1 MLTTNPFA
9 EMSAHISPGVMQGY
23 VVLMILLVI
32 GGTVLDMMHKQSAK
46 YFFANSKK
54 AQAEAKKKVGAG
66 KKAGLAVQTVASEVL
81 TSSEFCN
88 SKRRLSHL
96 MTMYGFIF
104 FVVTT
109 ALLIFKY
116 TGSGAEAPGLIP
128 FLWHLGALSL
138 CVGGYWFWFAIRV
151 DVAAEGVKWYE
162 FNGRG
167 DLFILGLLFTAT
179 FALLWSFFQAVGAG
193 AFSTFLFVL
202 FILSSTVLFGSVYWS
217 KFAHMF
223 FKPAAAFQ
231 KKVAHA
237 DGSRENLPEDFDLS
251 DPEVHARFPDVPEYM
266 GKNPPNMGLGIK
278 AEAPRH
284 Y

>member
-1 MLTTNPFA
+1 MNNPFA
-9 EMSAHISPGVMQGY
+9 EMSAYISPGVMQAY

-32 GGTVLDMMHKQSAK
+32 GGTVLDMMHKKSAK
-46 YFFANSKK
+46 YFFENSKQAK
-54 AQAEAKKKVGAG
+54 AGAKNKVGGG
-66 KKAGLAVQTVASEVL
+66 KKAGLAVKTVANEVL

-88 SKRRLSHL
+88 ARRRKSHL
-96 MTMYGFIF
+96 LTMYGFII

-109 ALLIFKY
+109 AVLIFKY
-116 TGSGAEAPGLIP
+116 TGSDTAAPGLIG
-128 FLWHLGALSL
+128 FLWHIGALML
-138 CVGGYWFWFAIRV
+138 CVGGYWFWFSIRV
-151 DVAAEGVKWYE
+151 DVASEGVKWNQI
-162 FNGRG
+162 NGRG
-167 DLFILGLLFTAT
+167 DLFILGLLSTAT
-179 FALLWSFFQAVGAG
+179 FGLLWSVFQAMGTG
-193 AFSTFLFVL
+193 AFAMLLFALFIISSTFLFA
-202 FILSSTVLFGSVYWS
+202 SVYWS

-231 KKVAHA
+231 KKVAMA

-278 AEAPRH
+278 AEPPQH